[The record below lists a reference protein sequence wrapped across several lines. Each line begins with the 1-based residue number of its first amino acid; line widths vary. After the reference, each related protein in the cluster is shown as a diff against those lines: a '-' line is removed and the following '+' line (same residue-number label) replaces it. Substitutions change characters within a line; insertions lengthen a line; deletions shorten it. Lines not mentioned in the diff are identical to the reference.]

1 MSEMSSRPPE
11 QARSRGKLILLN
23 LLFLG
28 FCGGILLF
36 LLRAPAETTA
46 HLPRDEDHL
55 AYFAMGKKEAE
66 KHCEKCH
73 SPEGTA
79 PLPVD
84 HPPKYRCLFCH
95 KR

>member
-1 MSEMSSRPPE
+1 MRNTAGSQREKKRTNT
-11 QARSRGKLILLN
+11 LLLN
-23 LLFLG
+23 VIF
-28 FCGGILLF
+28 FAACGGILLF

-46 HLPRDEDHL
+46 RLPDDADHH
-55 AYFAMGKKEAE
+55 AFRAMGKKEAE

-73 SPEGTA
+73 APEGVA
-79 PLPVD
+79 PLPVE